1 MKNTWFV
8 IINPISGNGKSIKQL
23 PSIKNLFKKYN
34 LKVEIA
40 LTQYI
45 HHENKIVKEAINK
58 GYKKFICIGG
68 DGTLHHIING
78 IMSQSYLKSNKI
90 KVAVIPVG
98 TGNDWVKTYK
108 ISNNIKRSVQIIKNG
123 KSVYQDIGCIQFINN
138 SKKYYF
144 NNVAGIGFDAFVVK
158 KVNKI
163 KKIGSAA
170 YLIGGLLGF
179 LHYKKNK
186 LEININKQY
195 IHSKI
200 FMISIGLCQF
210 SGGGLQLTDYKN
222 HKKRKFDITLI
233 KNISLSKVLLHI
245 KKLYNAKIIK
255 LKEVETFQSD
265 VLNIS
270 NTDDELSMIQ
280 ADGELIGNGNITIT
294 CLKNSI
300 QFIIA

>member
-1 MKNTWFV
+1 MNNTWFV

-23 PSIKNLFKKYN
+23 PSLKNLLKKYD
-34 LKVEIA
+34 LKVKIV

-45 HHENKIVKEAINK
+45 HHENKLVQDAINQ
-58 GYKKFICIGG
+58 GYKKFICVGG
-68 DGTLHHIING
+68 DGTLHHVVNG
-78 IMSQSYLKSNKI
+78 IMSQKYIESNKI

-108 ISNNIKRSVQIIKNG
+108 ISNNIERSVQIIKNE
-123 KSVYQDIGCIQFINN
+123 KCIYQDIGCIQFIKN

-144 NNVAGIGFDAFVVK
+144 NNVAGVGFDAFVVK

-179 LHYKKNK
+179 LNYKKNK
-186 LEININKQY
+186 LEIKINKQT

-222 HKKRKFDITLI
+222 HRNGRFDITII
-233 KNISLSKVLLHI
+233 KNISLLKILIHI

-255 LKEVETFQSD
+255 LKEVETFQSG
-265 VLNIS
+265 VLRIS
-270 NTDDELSMIQ
+270 NTDDDVSLIQ
-280 ADGELIGNGNITIT
+280 ADGELIGKGNVTIT
-294 CLKNSI
+294 CLKNSL